1 MLYPLF
7 ADLNDRHVLVVG
19 GGDVAARKTAMLL
32 KAGARVTVG
41 APVLAPEL
49 REWVQQGRIAYKP
62 GAYRSD
68 WLDGTWL
75 VIAATR
81 SRPLNAR
88 IAADGQARQRLVNVV
103 DDAALSSFQVPALID
118 RSPLLVAISSGGA
131 APMLA
136 RRLRERIES
145 LLDPA
150 WGSLLQLAQR
160 YRARI
165 RTRHADLTARRRF
178 YDWLHDGPVH
188 AQLRAARPAHAE
200 HRLVTALSEAAAPP
214 ASGSVAL
221 VGAGPGDPGLL
232 TLRALRALNE
242 ADVILHDALISEP
255 ILDLARR
262 DAVRVAVG
270 KRAGGMHTPQD
281 SIHALMLEHA
291 QAGKRVVR
299 LKGGDPFVFGR
310 GGEELDFLRE
320 HGIVYEIVPGIT
332 AAVACAAYSGVPLT
346 HRGHAQSV
354 RLVTAHGQS
363 SSNTLDWRELAHE
376 RQTLAIYMGV
386 GQLEEL
392 TAQLIAHGR
401 AASTP
406 FALVENGT
414 LPQQRTLT
422 GTLGDLPRLATQH
435 AIAAPALLILGEVAA
450 QAERSHWFG
459 ELLSELPSQTAAPA
473 AVLADAA

>member
-165 RTRHADLTARRRF
+165 RTRHADLAARRRF

-200 HRLVTALSEAAAPP
+200 HQLIAALSDATTSAM
-214 ASGSVAL
+214 SGSVAL

-262 DAVRVAVG
+262 DAVRIAVG
-270 KRAGGMHTPQD
+270 KRGGGAHTPQA

-291 QAGKRVVR
+291 QAGRRVVR

-320 HGIVYEIVPGIT
+320 HGIAYEVVPGIT

-363 SSNTLDWRELAHE
+363 PSNTLDWRELAHE

-392 TAQLIAHGR
+392 AAQLIAHGR

-422 GTLGDLPRLATQH
+422 GTLGDLPALASHH
-435 AIAAPALLILGEVAA
+435 AIEAPALLILGEVAA
-450 QAERSHWFG
+450 QADSSHWFG
-459 ELLSELPSQTAAPA
+459 ELLGVSRSQTAVPP